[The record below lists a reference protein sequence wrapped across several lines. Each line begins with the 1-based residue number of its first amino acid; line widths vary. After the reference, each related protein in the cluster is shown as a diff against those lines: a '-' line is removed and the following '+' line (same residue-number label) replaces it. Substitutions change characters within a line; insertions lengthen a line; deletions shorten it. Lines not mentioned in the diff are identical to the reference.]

1 MWRNIY
7 IFASKEPYQM
17 HRIKKC
23 HCRGPSQCGGAK
35 AHKNGAN
42 KVKVEY
48 TTLPVRQQGGDFL
61 GIGSWAKRVVK
72 NPLRLAAAVGSF
84 GFSEAA
90 IKRGQAFKS
99 VTGLKPR
106 KVLDIGAPIAAFAGM
121 PEIGMPAKAVS
132 FGYKQIGLGKK
143 SLHRKNR
150 VPHRKK
156 RRRKK

>member
-1 MWRNIY
+1 MK
-7 IFASKEPYQM
+7 SK
-17 HRIKKC
+17 H
-23 HCRGPSQCGGAK
+23 
-35 AHKNGAN
+35 GAN

-48 TTLPVRQQGGDFL
+48 TTFPVQRGGDFL
-61 GIGSWAKRVVK
+61 GIGRAFKKTFS
-72 NPLRLAAAVGSF
+72 NPLRGLAAVGTF
-84 GFSEAA
+84 GMSEAA
-90 IKRGQAFKS
+90 IRSGQAFKD
-99 VTGLKPR
+99 VTGLKPS

-156 RRRKK
+156 RRKK